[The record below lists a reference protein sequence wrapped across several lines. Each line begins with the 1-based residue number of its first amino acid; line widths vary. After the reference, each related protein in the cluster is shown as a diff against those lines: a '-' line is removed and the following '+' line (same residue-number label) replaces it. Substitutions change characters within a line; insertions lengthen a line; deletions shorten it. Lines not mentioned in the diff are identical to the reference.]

1 MTDREPLTPGTHILT
16 VEGVRQRYIVA
27 GSGPVCIAHSG
38 GPGVNWEYLRMPAVE
53 QFATMVYV
61 EPVGTACDNRLASHP
76 HGYTVDTYTSFMRG
90 VIDHLAVPEA
100 YILGHS
106 FGGLI
111 AASFALAEPERVS
124 GLILYASEVTN
135 GPEFDYEA
143 DLNFEMFIVDHSDA
157 PGIDRYADAL
167 HSDPGPDDDAQT
179 EQLRGI
185 LPAYFADYYERED
198 EFGAM
203 LDGIRVSV
211 VESDEFT
218 LRGSLEKLRVPTL
231 VLAGR
236 HDPVCGPHWSAELNE
251 GIPES
256 RLVMFEQSGHLPHV
270 KQSAAFAEAV
280 AGFLRERSTW

>member
-1 MTDREPLTPGTHILT
+1 MTDRDPLAPGTHTIT
-16 VEGVRQRYIVA
+16 IEGVRQRYIVA

-38 GPGVNWEYLRMPAVE
+38 GPGVNWDYLRMPAVE
-53 QFATMVYV
+53 EFATMVYV
-61 EPVGTACDNRLASHP
+61 EPAGTAHDNRLASHP

-111 AASFALAEPERVS
+111 AASFALTEPERVS

-157 PGIDRYADAL
+157 PGIDKYADAL
-167 HSDPGPDDDAQT
+167 HSDPGPDDVAQT
-179 EQLRGI
+179 EQLHGI
-185 LPAYFADYYERED
+185 LPAYFADYYGRED
-198 EFGAM
+198 EFGGM
-203 LDGIRVSV
+203 LDGIRVSA

-236 HDPVCGPHWSAELNE
+236 HDPVCGPRWAAELNE

-256 RLVMFEQSGHLPHV
+256 RLVMFEQSGHMPHV
-270 KQSAAFAEAV
+270 EQSAPFAEAL
-280 AGFLRERSTW
+280 ADFLRERST